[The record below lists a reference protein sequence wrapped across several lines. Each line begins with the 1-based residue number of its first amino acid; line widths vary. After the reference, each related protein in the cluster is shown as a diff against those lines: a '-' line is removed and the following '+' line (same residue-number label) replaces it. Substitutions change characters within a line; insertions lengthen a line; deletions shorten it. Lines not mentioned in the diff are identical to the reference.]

1 MGRAG
6 WSLTF
11 RRAGC
16 ANKGRK
22 MAARI
27 SLRHLRCFVAVAETG
42 SFTLAAG
49 RLFQTQ
55 SSLTATIQQ
64 LEVSAGLKLFDRT
77 TRRVELTRDAAWF
90 KAVADRVLREFDN
103 AISDLQ
109 AVARSQQGHIRIAA
123 APSLMTHVLGPTLAS
138 FRQSYPGISISVT
151 DGGSDK
157 IERAILNGEMEFGI
171 ASRLNNFPDLDYVP
185 ILSDP
190 YGVVYPAN
198 HPIADLKRDLTWKD
212 LEPHDYIG
220 LTGDTGI
227 GALLDKNPELG
238 LQGRAA
244 ASDRASSTTSLY
256 ALLSLGGKLSVLP
269 ALAANSAPLSEFE
282 FRLLYSPQITREVC
296 LITRHQRSLSPNTQ
310 RILDVL
316 LATIKNSDHL
326 YGAKAV

>member
-1 MGRAG
+1 
-6 WSLTF
+6 
-11 RRAGC
+11 
-16 ANKGRK
+16 

-64 LEVSAGLKLFDRT
+64 LEVSVGLKLFDRT

-90 KAVADRVLREFDN
+90 KGVAERVLREFDN
-103 AISDLQ
+103 AIGDLQ

-123 APSLMTHVLGPTLAS
+123 TPSMMTHVLGPTLVS
-138 FRQSYPGISISVT
+138 FRQAYPAVSISVT

-157 IERAILNGEMEFGI
+157 IERAILNGEMDFGI
-171 ASRLNNFPDLDYVP
+171 SSRLNNFSDLDYVP

-190 YGVVYPAN
+190 YGVVYPAD
-198 HPIADLKRDLTWKD
+198 HPIAKLRGDITWKD
-212 LEPHDYIG
+212 LESYNYIG

-227 GALLDKNPELG
+227 GALLDKTPELG

-244 ASDRASSTTSLY
+244 TSDRASSTTSLY
-256 ALLSLGGKLSVLP
+256 ALLTLGGKLSVLP

-282 FRLLYSPQITREVC
+282 FRLLHGPQVTREVC
-296 LITRHQRSLSPNTQ
+296 LITRHQRSFSPNTQ
-310 RILDVL
+310 RILEVL
-316 LATIKNSDHL
+316 LATIRNADHL
-326 YGAKAV
+326 YGAKAI